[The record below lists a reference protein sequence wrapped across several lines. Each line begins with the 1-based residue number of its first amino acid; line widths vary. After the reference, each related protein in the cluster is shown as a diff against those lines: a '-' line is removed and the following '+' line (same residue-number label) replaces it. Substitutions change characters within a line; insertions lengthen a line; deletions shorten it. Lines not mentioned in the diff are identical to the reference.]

1 MSIESI
7 EETALHARKALG
19 LLTEGETAKILD
31 VEVTTLATWRGQR
44 KGPEHVKLG
53 KAVFYTVPLI
63 QKWIEKSYTDQQ
75 STKQDLKE
83 AA

>member
-1 MSIESI
+1 MSSIEQ
-7 EETALHARKALG
+7 TALQARQALG
-19 LLTEGETAKILD
+19 LLTESETAKILD

-53 KAVFYTVPLI
+53 KSVFYTVPLI
-63 QKWIEKSYTDQQ
+63 QKWIERSYNEQLAT
-75 STKQDLKE
+75 KE

>member
-1 MSIESI
+1 MSTESI
-7 EETALHARKALG
+7 ADTALQARKALG
-19 LLTEGETAKILD
+19 LLTEDETAKILD

-53 KAVFYTVPLI
+53 KGVFYTVPLL
-63 QKWIEKSYTDQQ
+63 QKWIDRSYNEQQ
-75 STKQDLKE
+75 AR

>member
-7 EETALHARKALG
+7 DETALHARKALG
-19 LLTEGETAKILD
+19 LLTENETAKILD

-44 KGPEHVKLG
+44 KGPDHVKLG
-53 KAVFYTVPLI
+53 KSVFYTVPLI
-63 QKWIEKSYTDQQ
+63 QKWIESSYTEQRAM
-75 STKQDLKE
+75 KE

>member
-1 MSIESI
+1 MSTESI
-7 EETALHARKALG
+7 DDTALQARKALG
-19 LLTEGETAKILD
+19 LLTESETARILD

-53 KAVFYTVPLI
+53 KGVFYTMPLL
-63 QKWIEKSYTDQQ
+63 QKWIESSYTEQRAV
-75 STKQDLKE
+75 KE